1 MKMGLNAKL
10 NKFLLIIIF
19 FFINLLYKE
28 TKLIIKVSFKHFIRD
43 CFNLKKYYRKSVKVK
58 FPYLSICIPSYN
70 MKYYIKKV
78 IISILNQSFQNFE
91 IIIVNDHSN
100 DTTLAEIKK
109 LQLEDNRIKV
119 INHSKNLGVY
129 NSRVDAIISSKGK
142 YFILI
147 DPDDIFINPNLFQH
161 LYNYNLKYKLDI
173 IEYTVICY
181 IEKSN
186 IIKIIERYY
195 HFHNF
200 SKAII
205 SQPDLD
211 DIYYYWNSKNNISSK
226 VGCRVIWNKI
236 IRRITLMKSIEY
248 IGKDY
253 FKKFFVTAEDT
264 IINLIS
270 FHFAQN
276 YSNINLPGYI
286 YNIREKSMTRGN
298 RTIENEILF
307 CYNHLL
313 YFKKFYAFIKNF
325 NKKRKILFYEL
336 LDLNK
341 RLELLN
347 YLSKNKKEEIL
358 NFYKEILND
367 KYSFSQ
373 FKKVVKIFSL
383 NIKL

>member
-1 MKMGLNAKL
+1 
-10 NKFLLIIIF
+10 
-19 FFINLLYKE
+19 
-28 TKLIIKVSFKHFIRD
+28 
-43 CFNLKKYYRKSVKVK
+43 
-58 FPYLSICIPSYN
+58 

-78 IISILNQSFQNFE
+78 FISILNQSFQNFE

-109 LQLEDNRIKV
+109 LQLEDNRIKL

-129 NSRVDAIISSKGK
+129 NSRVDAIMSSKGK

-161 LYNYNLKYKLDI
+161 LYNYNLKYNLDI

-195 HFHNF
+195 HFHKF
-200 SKAII
+200 SKTII
-205 SQPDLD
+205 SQPELD

-226 VGCRVIWNKI
+226 IGCRVIWNKI
-236 IRRITLMKSIEY
+236 IRRKTLMKSIEY

-253 FKKFFVTAEDT
+253 YKNFFVTAEDT

-276 YSNINLPGYI
+276 YSNINFPGYM

-298 RTIENEILF
+298 RTIDKAILF

-313 YFKKFYAFIKNF
+313 YFSKFYAFIKNF
-325 NKKRKILFYEL
+325 NKKRNILFNEL

-341 RLELLN
+341 RLALLN
-347 YLSKNKKEEIL
+347 YLTKNKTQEIL
-358 NFYKEILND
+358 IFYREILND
-367 KYSFSQ
+367 KYAFSQ
-373 FKKVVKIFSL
+373 FKRVVKIFAL

>member
-1 MKMGLNAKL
+1 MGLNVKL

-19 FFINLLYKE
+19 FFINLIYKE
-28 TKLIIKVSFKHFIRD
+28 TKLIIKLSFKYFIRD
-43 CFNLKKYYRKSVKVK
+43 CFNLKKYNRKSIKVE

-70 MKYYIKKV
+70 MKSYIKKV
-78 IISILNQSFQNFE
+78 VISILNQSFQNFE

-100 DTTLAEIKK
+100 DTTLLEIKK
-109 LQLEDNRIKV
+109 LQLEDSRIKLV
-119 INHSKNLGVY
+119 NHSKNFGVY

-147 DPDDIFINPNLFQH
+147 DPDDIFINPNLLQN
-161 LYNYNLKYKLDI
+161 LYNYNLKYNLDM

-186 IIKIIERYY
+186 KIKIIERYF
-195 HFHNF
+195 HFHKF
-200 SKAII
+200 SKTII
-205 SQPDLD
+205 SQPELD
-211 DIYYYWNSKNNISSK
+211 DIYYYLNSKNNISSK
-226 VGCRVIWNKI
+226 IGCRVIWNKI
-236 IRRITLMKSIEY
+236 IRRKTLMKSIEY

-253 FKKFFVTAEDT
+253 YKNFFVTAEDT

-276 YSNINLPGYI
+276 YSNINFPGYM

-298 RTIENEILF
+298 RTIDKEILF

-313 YFKKFYAFIKNF
+313 YFSKFYAFIKNF
-325 NKKRKILFYEL
+325 NKKRNILFNEL

-341 RLELLN
+341 RLALLN
-347 YLSKNKKEEIL
+347 YLTKNKMQEIL
-358 NFYKEILND
+358 IFYREILND
-367 KYSFSQ
+367 KYAFSQ
-373 FKKVVKIFSL
+373 FKRVVKIFAL

>member
-1 MKMGLNAKL
+1 MELYVKSI
-10 NKFLLIIIF
+10 KFLQILLF
-19 FFINLLYKE
+19 FFINIIYKE
-28 TKLIIKVSFKHFIRD
+28 TKLFIKVSYKHFVRD
-43 CFNLKKYYRKSVKVK
+43 CFNLKKYNRKSVKVE

-70 MKYYIKKV
+70 MKSYIRKV
-78 IISILNQSFQNFE
+78 VISILNQTFQNFE

-109 LQLEDNRIKV
+109 LQLEDNRIKL

-147 DPDDIFINPNLFQH
+147 DPDDIFVNPNLFQE
-161 LYNYNLKYKLDI
+161 LYNYNLKYNLDI
-173 IEYTVICY
+173 IEYTVICHV
-181 IEKSN
+181 EKKN

-200 SKAII
+200 SKTII
-205 SQPDLD
+205 SQPELD
-211 DIYYYWNSKNNISSK
+211 DIYYYWNSTSKVLSK

-236 IRRITLMKSIEY
+236 IRRKALMKSIEY
-248 IGKDY
+248 IGKTY
-253 FKKFFVTAEDT
+253 YKNFFVTAEDT

-270 FHFAQN
+270 FHFAKN
-276 YSNINLPGYI
+276 YSNIKIPGYM

-298 RTIENEILF
+298 RTINNEILF

-313 YFKKFYAFIKNF
+313 YFRKFYVFIKNF
-325 NKKRKILFYEL
+325 NKKRYILFSEL

-341 RLELLN
+341 RITMLN
-347 YLSKNKKEEIL
+347 YLTKNKMQEIL
-358 NFYKEILND
+358 IFYHEILND
-367 KYSFSQ
+367 KYAFSQ
-373 FKKVVKIFSL
+373 FKRVVKIFSL
-383 NIKL
+383 EIKK

>member
-1 MKMGLNAKL
+1 MELFVKL
-10 NKFLLIIIF
+10 NKFFIIFLF
-19 FFINLLYKE
+19 FFINLIYKE

-43 CFNLKKYYRKSVKVK
+43 CFNLKKYYRKSVKVE
-58 FPYLSICIPSYN
+58 FPYLSICIPSFN
-70 MKYYIKKV
+70 MKSYIKKV

-100 DTTLAEIKK
+100 DTTLSEIKK
-109 LQLEDNRIKV
+109 LQLEDNRIKL
-119 INHSKNLGVY
+119 INHSINFGVY
-129 NSRVDAIISSKGK
+129 NSRVDAILSSKGK

-147 DPDDIFINPNLFQH
+147 DPDDILINPNLLQT
-161 LYNYNLKYKLDI
+161 LYNYNLEYNLDI

-181 IEKSN
+181 VEKRN
-186 IIKIIERYY
+186 IIKIIDRYY

-200 SKAII
+200 SKTII

-211 DIYYYWNSKNNISSK
+211 DIYYYWNSKNSILSK

-236 IRRITLMKSIEY
+236 IRRKTLLKSIEY
-248 IGKDY
+248 IGKNY
-253 FKKFFVTAEDT
+253 YKKFFVTAEDT

-276 YSNINLPGYI
+276 YTNINFPGYM
-286 YNIREKSMTRGN
+286 YTIREKSMTHGN
-298 RTIENEILF
+298 RTIDNEILF

-313 YFKKFYAFIKNF
+313 YFRKFYTFIKNF
-325 NKKRKILFYEL
+325 NKKRFILFNEL

-341 RLELLN
+341 RLTMLN
-347 YLSKNKKEEIL
+347 YLNKKKIQEIL
-358 NFYKEILND
+358 IFYHEILND
-367 KYSFSQ
+367 KYAFSQ
-373 FKKVVKIFSL
+373 FKRVVKIFEL

>member
-1 MKMGLNAKL
+1 MELFVKL
-10 NKFLLIIIF
+10 NKFFIIFLF
-19 FFINLLYKE
+19 FFINLIYKE

-43 CFNLKKYYRKSVKVK
+43 CFNLKKYYRKSVKVE
-58 FPYLSICIPSYN
+58 FPYLSICIPSFN
-70 MKYYIKKV
+70 MKSYIKKV

-100 DTTLAEIKK
+100 DTTLSEIKK
-109 LQLEDNRIKV
+109 LQLEDNRIKL
-119 INHSKNLGVY
+119 INHSINFGVY
-129 NSRVDAIISSKGK
+129 NSRVDAILSSKGK

-147 DPDDIFINPNLFQH
+147 DPDDILINPNLLQT
-161 LYNYNLKYKLDI
+161 LYNYNLEYNLDI

-181 IEKSN
+181 VEKRN
-186 IIKIIERYY
+186 IIKIIDRYY

-200 SKAII
+200 SKTII

-211 DIYYYWNSKNNISSK
+211 DIYYYWNSKNNILSK

-236 IRRITLMKSIEY
+236 IRRKTLLKSIEY

-253 FKKFFVTAEDT
+253 YKKFFITAEDT

-276 YSNINLPGYI
+276 YSNINFPGYM
-286 YNIREKSMTRGN
+286 YTIREKSMTHGN
-298 RTIENEILF
+298 RTIDNEILF

-325 NKKRKILFYEL
+325 NKKRYILFSEL

-341 RLELLN
+341 RITLLN
-347 YLSKNKKEEIL
+347 FLTKNKMQEIL
-358 NFYKEILND
+358 IFYHEIVND
-367 KYSFSQ
+367 KYAFSQ
-373 FKKVVKIFSL
+373 FKRVVKIFSL
-383 NIKL
+383 NIKV

>member
-1 MKMGLNAKL
+1 MKMGLNIKL
-10 NKFLLIIIF
+10 NKFLLIILF
-19 FFINLLYKE
+19 FFINLLFKE
-28 TKLIIKVSFKHFIRD
+28 TNLIIKVSFKHFIRD
-43 CFNLKKYYRKSVKVK
+43 CFNLKLYYRKSIKVK

-70 MKYYIKKV
+70 MKSYIKKV
-78 IISILNQSFQNFE
+78 VISILNQSFQNFE

-100 DTTLAEIKK
+100 DNTLDEIKK
-109 LQLEDNRIKV
+109 LQLEDNRIKL

-147 DPDDIFINPNLFQH
+147 DPDDIFINPNLLQH
-161 LYNYNLKYKLDI
+161 LYNFNLKYNLDI

-181 IEKSN
+181 FEKNN
-186 IIKIIERYY
+186 IIKIIKRYY

-200 SKAII
+200 SKTII
-205 SQPDLD
+205 SQPELD
-211 DIYYYWNSKNNISSK
+211 DIYYYWISKNNISSNL
-226 VGCRVIWNKI
+226 GCRVIWNKI
-236 IRRITLMKSIEY
+236 IRRKTLMKSIEY

-253 FKKFFVTAEDT
+253 YKKFFVTAEDT
-264 IINLIS
+264 ILNLIS

-276 YSNINLPGYI
+276 YSNINFQGYM
-286 YNIREKSMTRGN
+286 YNLREKSMTHGKRAIN
-298 RTIENEILF
+298 NEILF

-325 NKKRKILFYEL
+325 NKKRNILFYEL

-341 RLELLN
+341 RLIKLN
-347 YLSKNKKEEIL
+347 YLTKNKMEEIL
-358 NFYKEILND
+358 KFYNEILND

-373 FKKVVKIFSL
+373 FKKIVKIFAL